1 MPDIYIERDHQLG
14 RDGARR
20 VATRWQRQIEQK
32 FDLRCHYEEGDD
44 CDCLSF
50 NGASASGTLTL
61 GDDYVAIE
69 ATLGF
74 FFSAF
79 KDRVEQAMG
88 EKLDELLA
96 EEPPA

>member
-1 MPDIYIERDHQLG
+1 MPDIYIERGHQLG
-14 RDGARR
+14 RDRARR
-20 VATRWQRQIEQK
+20 VVGEWQRQVEEK
-32 FDLRCHYEEGDD
+32 FNLNCRYEEGDD
-44 CDCLSF
+44 CDCLHFS
-50 NGASASGTLTL
+50 GASANGILTL

-69 ATLGF
+69 ATLVVL
-74 FFSAF
+74 FSAF